1 MNTELGLSVPL
12 AFPAANIER
21 EIKLLNSPLRWA
33 LLAIMLPAWI
43 FGPVLLGGGF
53 ALSLANHIGIAA
65 IGAIGLNLLTGNTG
79 QVSLGHPFF
88 LGVGAYSAA
97 VFGGDLG
104 LPFPLWLVAA
114 GLMGAAAGAA
124 IGPFALRLRGH
135 YLVIVTIALIFIGAH
150 LFNNLGSI
158 TGGVA
163 GRNVKVGL
171 NILNF
176 SVDQVGVFGMPASK
190 DQGFFYLIWGLV
202 AVFGLTIANILR
214 SRPGRALQ
222 AVRERDMTAEVIG
235 ISLARMKISAFVISS
250 ALASIA
256 GGLYGAYVGYVS
268 PIEWNLVLGVQYLAM
283 VIIGGIGS
291 VWGSILGA
299 AVIIGLPHLLRAFSH
314 LLPFVSSSAGDGSLI
329 SAFAFN
335 QILFGTLIVLLLLF
349 EPGGL
354 VAIVRRSVSWVQKKR
369 LSKA

>member
-1 MNTELGLSVPL
+1 MKTESGLSIPL
-12 AFPAANIER
+12 ALPAVSIER

-33 LLAIMLPAWI
+33 LLAIILLAWV
-43 FGPVLLGGGF
+43 FGPLLLGGGF
-53 ALSLANHIGIAA
+53 ALLLANHIGIAA
-65 IGAIGLNLLTGNTG
+65 IGAIGLNLLSGNTG

-88 LGVGAYSAA
+88 LGLGAYSAA

-114 GLMGAAAGAA
+114 GLVGAMAGAA

-158 TGGVA
+158 TGGVS
-163 GRNVKVGL
+163 GRNVNVGL
-171 NILNF
+171 NIFGF
-176 SVDQVGVFGMPASK
+176 SVDRIGVFGMPASK
-190 DQGFFYLIWGLV
+190 DQGFFFLIWGLV
-202 AVFGLTIANILR
+202 AVFGLAIANILR
-214 SRPGRALQ
+214 SRSGRALQ

-250 ALASIA
+250 ALASVA

-268 PIEWNLVLGVQYLAM
+268 PIEWSLVLGVQYLAM

-299 AVIIGLPHLLRAFSH
+299 AVIIGLPHLIRAFSR
-314 LLPFVSSSAGDGSLI
+314 LLPFVSVTAGDGSLI

-335 QILFGTLIVLLLLF
+335 QILFGALIVLLLLF

-354 VAIVRRSVSWVQKKR
+354 VAIVRRSVSWILKIR
-369 LSKA
+369 LPKA

>member
-1 MNTELGLSVPL
+1 MNAESKVSVPL

-21 EIKLLNSPLRWA
+21 EIKLLNSPFRWA
-33 LLAIMLPAWI
+33 LLGMILALWV
-43 FGPVLLGGGF
+43 FGPLLLGGGF
-53 ALSLANHIGIAA
+53 ALSLSNHIGIAA

-104 LPFPLWLVAA
+104 LPFPLWLVAS
-114 GLMGAAAGAA
+114 GVLGAAAGGT

-150 LFNNLGSI
+150 LFNNLRSI
-158 TGGVA
+158 SGGVS
-163 GRNVKVGL
+163 GRNVQVDL
-171 NILNF
+171 NILGF
-176 SVDQVGVFGMPASK
+176 RVDQIGVFGMPVSK

-202 AVFGLTIANILR
+202 AVFGLAIANILR

-235 ISLARMKISAFVISS
+235 ISLARMKVSAFVISS

-268 PIEWNLVLGVQYLAM
+268 PTEWNLVLGVQYLAM

-299 AVIIGLPHLLRAFSH
+299 AVIIGLPHLLRAFSQ
-314 LLPFVSSSAGDGSLI
+314 LLPFVSSAGDGSHI

-335 QILFGTLIVLLLLF
+335 QVLFGSLIVLLLLF

-354 VAIVRRSVSWVQKKR
+354 VAIVRRSASWIMNR
-369 LSKA
+369 RIHKA